1 MDQAVHSSALTYQ
14 GRSTGYKA
22 ILNRMTIVSKSSEQ
36 LSLHYV
42 QTQYQ
47 AFSMVY
53 IYTLYN
59 HLEKDHIIIQ
69 ANLIVSSVGILLST

>member
-1 MDQAVHSSALTYQ
+1 
-14 GRSTGYKA
+14 
-22 ILNRMTIVSKSSEQ
+22 
-36 LSLHYV
+36 V

-53 IYTLYN
+53 IYTLYR

-69 ANLIVSSVGILLST
+69 ANLIVSSVGILLSTWSIPPPLLMTTKSALL